1 MFRILIPT
9 LYFLATRLRTAKD
22 VVFHAAYEWIPG
34 LALAFIWGGPD
45 AIPDFLLAY
54 VAFLSFYELG
64 YIMNDQLS
72 HQRPGE
78 RTRYPKQSAAVL
90 GLAIASRFLVVG
102 FIAYLLNLHS
112 NPVAQTGYIALA
124 MVFLMHNFL
133 VAPSP
138 KCITFLGLSFLRFL
152 LPLAPWL
159 TPPHVMLVAGPVLMN
174 YSFFRLFI
182 YMDSKGLIS
191 GLDRKSP
198 GFILG
203 YYTLSQAL
211 GFLFSWASGSWL
223 PAGFAAYFLLISFG
237 MTLTLLGRR

>member
-9 LYFLATRLRTAKD
+9 LYFFATRLRTVKD

-34 LALAFIWGGPD
+34 LALALIWGGPA

-54 VAFLSFYELG
+54 IAFLSFYELG

-72 HQRPGE
+72 HHRPGE
-78 RTRYPKQSAAVL
+78 RTRYPAQSAVVL
-90 GLAIASRFLVVG
+90 GFAIASRLLAVG
-102 FIAYLLNLHS
+102 FIAYVLNQS
-112 NPVAQTGYIALA
+112 TNPVALIGYGALA
-124 MVFLMHNFL
+124 MVFLLHNL
-133 VAPSP
+133 MVAPSP

-159 TPPHVMLVAGPVLMN
+159 TPAHIMLVAGPVLVN

-203 YYTLSQAL
+203 YYSLSQAL
-211 GFLFSWASGSWL
+211 GLLLSWASGSWL
-223 PAGFAAYFLLISFG
+223 PAGFAAYFLLVSFG